1 MIARRTPSR
10 QIRFNATNESL
21 WISYQIGFP
30 LCVDSTKRK
39 LRPDFGARCSKLSKE
54 RGPETGSR
62 LDRIRYRRYDGDVFM
77 RAFLIELD
85 GDDLRRDPLAVRKA
99 TLGSLLRRAA
109 PGIRFNEHLDEEDGP
124 LVFEHACKL
133 GLEGIV
139 SKRRDSIYSSGRS
152 LHWVKSKNPNAPAVR
167 RELEEDWS
175 GRRGYGQKNK
185 ARQHNASAFPS

>member
-62 LDRIRYRRYDGDVFM
+62 LDRIRYRRHDGDVFM
-77 RAFLIELD
+77 WAFLIELD
-85 GDDLRRDPLAVRKA
+85 GDDLRRGPLAVRKA
-99 TLGSLLRRAA
+99 TLGSLL
-109 PGIRFNEHLDEEDGP
+109 
-124 LVFEHACKL
+124 
-133 GLEGIV
+133 
-139 SKRRDSIYSSGRS
+139 YSSGRS
-152 LHWVKSKNPNAPAVR
+152 PDWISFR
-167 RELEEDWS
+167 RAERA
-175 GRRGYGQKNK
+175 RRSW
-185 ARQHNASAFPS
+185 ALCDVASTGP